1 MGSAD
6 FRLLTNVSRANSTAM
21 TVTVRFAPS
30 PTGHIHIGNSRPA
43 LYNWLFARKMGGEFI
58 LRFDDTDTVRSKQEY
73 AVSIEKDLRWL
84 GIEPTRIERQSDRL
98 ETYDAAAQKLKDAG
112 LLYPCYETPEELE
125 RRRSRQRA
133 LGRPPVYD
141 RAGLKQT
148 DEERAAFEAEGR
160 KPHWRFLLPNHDGD
174 PFETRRTDVA
184 WSDLCRGDQAVDLAS
199 MSDPVLIRAD
209 GSYLYTFTSIVDD
222 IEMGISHI
230 IRGEDHISNTGVQ
243 IAIFEAMD
251 AKPPIFGHHNLLTTR
266 DGEGLSKRKG
276 ALSIGSLRE
285 DGLEPMA
292 VASLAVLTGTSQA
305 VEPLPTMEALVEK
318 FDLTSV
324 SRSSAKFDPEELK
337 SLNARLVHE
346 MPFDAVAERL
356 VGLGIR
362 PSKEF
367 WMTVRGNC
375 ETVGDARHYW
385 QVVTGPV
392 DSRIEDEDR
401 EFVSMARSFLP
412 EGEITEDSWG
422 AWTSALKTE
431 TGRKGRALFM
441 PLRRVLTGI
450 DHGPDMKALLPLIGR
465 QNILDRLP

>member
-1 MGSAD
+1 
-6 FRLLTNVSRANSTAM
+6 M

-30 PTGHIHIGNSRPA
+30 PTGHIHIGNIRPA
-43 LYNWLFARKMGGEFI
+43 LYNWLFAKKMGGRFI
-58 LRFDDTDTVRSKQEY
+58 LRFDDTDLVRSKQEY
-73 AVSIEKDLRWL
+73 ADSIEIDLHWL
-84 GIEPTRIERQSDRL
+84 GIEPDLKERQSDRIAN
-98 ETYDAAAQKLKDAG
+98 YDAAAQKLKDAG
-112 LLYPCYETPEELE
+112 LLYPCYETPDELE

-148 DEERAAFEAEGR
+148 AEERAAFEAEGR
-160 KPHWRFLLPNHDGD
+160 KPHWRFVLPNHDGN

-184 WSDLCRGDQAVDLAS
+184 WSDLCRGDQTIDLAS

-222 IEMGISHI
+222 IDMDVTHI
-230 IRGEDHISNTGVQ
+230 IRGEDHVSNTGVQ
-243 IAIFEAMD
+243 IAIFEAMG
-251 AKPPIFGHHNLLTTR
+251 AKPPVFGHHNLLTTI

-285 DGLEPMA
+285 AGLEPMA

-305 VEPLPTMEALVEK
+305 VEPVASMDALIEK

-337 SLNARLVHE
+337 SLNARLVHDL
-346 MPFDAVAERL
+346 PFDAVESRL
-356 VGLGIR
+356 AAMGI
-362 PSKEF
+362 SGGADF
-367 WMTVRGNC
+367 WDTVRGNC
-375 ETVGDARHYW
+375 ETVDDARAYW
-385 QVVTGPV
+385 LVVTGPV
-392 DSRIEDEDR
+392 ESRIEDEDQ
-401 EFVSMARSFLP
+401 EFVSGAKALLP
-412 EGEITEDSWG
+412 EGDITLETWG
-422 AWTSALKTE
+422 EWTSALKAE
-431 TGRKGRALFM
+431 TGRKGRGLFM
-441 PLRRVLTGI
+441 PLRRVLTGM

>member
-1 MGSAD
+1 MK
-6 FRLLTNVSRANSTAM
+6 
-21 TVTVRFAPS
+21 VTVRFAPS

-43 LYNWLFARKMGGEFI
+43 LYNWLFARKTGGQFI

-84 GIEPTRIERQSDRL
+84 GIEPDRTERQSDRL
-98 ETYDAAAQKLKDAG
+98 TSYDLAAQKLKDSG
-112 LLYPCYETPEELE
+112 LLYACYETPEELE

-148 DEERAAFEAEGR
+148 AEERIALEADGR

-184 WSDLCRGDQAVDLAS
+184 WTDLCRGDQAVDLAS

-222 IEMGISHI
+222 IEMAVTHI

-243 IAIFEAMD
+243 IAIFGAMD
-251 AKPPIFGHHNLLTTR
+251 AEPPVFGHHNLLTTR

-305 VEPLPTMEALVEK
+305 VEPLPSMEALVEK

-337 SLNARLVHE
+337 TLNARLVHD
-346 MPFDAVAERL
+346 MPYDAVADRL
-356 VGLGIR
+356 QGLGIR
-362 PSKEF
+362 PSEDF
-367 WMTVRGNC
+367 WMAVRGNC
-375 ETVGDARHYW
+375 ETVGDASHYW
-385 QVVTGPV
+385 QVVNGPV
-392 DSRIEDEDR
+392 ENRIEDEDH
-401 EFVSMARSFLP
+401 EFVSNARDFLP
-412 EGEITEDSWG
+412 DGEITEESWG
-422 AWTSALKTE
+422 AWTSALKAE
-431 TGRKGRALFM
+431 TGRKGRSLFM
-441 PLRRVLTGI
+441 PLRRVLTGM

>member
-1 MGSAD
+1 
-6 FRLLTNVSRANSTAM
+6 M

-30 PTGHIHIGNSRPA
+30 PTGHIHIGNIRPA
-43 LYNWLFARKMGGEFI
+43 LYNWLFAKKMGGRFI
-58 LRFDDTDTVRSKQEY
+58 LRFDDTDLVRSKQEY
-73 AVSIEKDLRWL
+73 ADSIEIDLHWL
-84 GIEPTRIERQSDRL
+84 GIEPDLKERQSDRIAN
-98 ETYDAAAQKLKDAG
+98 YDAAAQKLKDAG
-112 LLYPCYETPEELE
+112 LLYPCYETPDELE

-148 DEERAAFEAEGR
+148 AEERAAFEAEGR
-160 KPHWRFLLPNHDGD
+160 KPHWRFVLPNHDGN

-184 WSDLCRGDQAVDLAS
+184 WSDLCRGDQTIDLAS

-222 IEMGISHI
+222 IDMDVTHI
-230 IRGEDHISNTGVQ
+230 IRGEDHVSNTGVQ
-243 IAIFEAMD
+243 IAIFEAMG
-251 AKPPIFGHHNLLTTR
+251 AKPPVFGHHNLLTTI

-285 DGLEPMA
+285 AGLEPMA

-305 VEPLPTMEALVEK
+305 VEPVASMDALIEK

-337 SLNARLVHE
+337 SLNARLVHDL
-346 MPFDAVAERL
+346 PFEAVESRL
-356 VGLGIR
+356 AAMGI
-362 PSKEF
+362 SGGADF
-367 WMTVRGNC
+367 WDTVRGNC
-375 ETVGDARHYW
+375 ETVDDARAYW
-385 QVVTGPV
+385 LVVTGPV
-392 DSRIEDEDR
+392 ESRIEDEDQ
-401 EFVSMARSFLP
+401 EFVSGAKALLP
-412 EGEITEDSWG
+412 EGDITLETWG
-422 AWTSALKTE
+422 EWTSALKAE
-431 TGRKGRALFM
+431 TGRKGRGLFM
-441 PLRRVLTGI
+441 PLRRVLTGM

>member
-1 MGSAD
+1 
-6 FRLLTNVSRANSTAM
+6 M

-30 PTGHIHIGNSRPA
+30 PTGHIHIGNIRPA
-43 LYNWLFARKMGGEFI
+43 LYNWLFAKKMGGRFI
-58 LRFDDTDTVRSKQEY
+58 LRFDDTDLVRSKQEY
-73 AVSIEKDLRWL
+73 ADSIEIDLHWL
-84 GIEPTRIERQSDRL
+84 GIEPDLKERQSDRIAN
-98 ETYDAAAQKLKDAG
+98 YDAAAQKLKDAG
-112 LLYPCYETPEELE
+112 LLYPCYETPDELE

-148 DEERAAFEAEGR
+148 AEERAAFEAEGR
-160 KPHWRFLLPNHDGD
+160 KPHWRFVLPNHDGN

-184 WSDLCRGDQAVDLAS
+184 WSDLCRGDQTIDLAS

-222 IEMGISHI
+222 IDMEVTHI
-230 IRGEDHISNTGVQ
+230 IRGEDHVSNTGVQ
-243 IAIFEAMD
+243 IAIFEAMG
-251 AKPPIFGHHNLLTTR
+251 AKPPVFGHHNLLTTI

-285 DGLEPMA
+285 AGLEPMA

-305 VEPLPTMEALVEK
+305 VEPVASMDALIEK

-337 SLNARLVHE
+337 SLNARLVHDL
-346 MPFDAVAERL
+346 PFEAVESRL
-356 VGLGIR
+356 AAMGI
-362 PSKEF
+362 SGGADF
-367 WMTVRGNC
+367 WDTVRGNC
-375 ETVGDARHYW
+375 ETVDDARAYW
-385 QVVTGPV
+385 LVVTGPV
-392 DSRIEDEDR
+392 ESRIEDEDQ
-401 EFVSMARSFLP
+401 EFVSGAKALLP
-412 EGEITEDSWG
+412 EGDITLETWG
-422 AWTSALKTE
+422 EWTSALKAE
-431 TGRKGRALFM
+431 TGRKGRGLFM
-441 PLRRVLTGI
+441 PLRRVLTGM